1 MTASRLRLALY
12 IFTGFVVGGLIALAV
27 LPEARARLF
36 PGATLKTMGQA
47 LVGGPFTLTDHTSK
61 RVTDQ
66 DFRGRFMMVFFGF
79 TFCPDVCP
87 TALQVMAAALDKVGS
102 KAEQITPVLITV
114 DPERD
119 TPEQMAMYVKSFHPR
134 LVGLTGSP
142 EEIAAVAK
150 AYRAYFKRVPDPKSS
165 GGYTMDHS
173 AIIYVMGPDGAFR
186 THFTYTVNADAMA
199 ERLTK
204 LLP

>member
-12 IFTGFVVGGLIALAV
+12 ILMGFAVGGVAALAV
-27 LPEARARLF
+27 FPDARERLF
-36 PGATLKTMGQA
+36 PAATVKIMGQA
-47 LVGGPFTLTDHTSK
+47 QVGGPFSLTDHTGK

-66 DFRGRFMMVFFGF
+66 DFRGRFMLVFFGF

-87 TALQVMAAALDKVGS
+87 TALQVMAAALDKIGS

-134 LVGLTGSP
+134 LVGMTGSP

-150 AYRAYFKRVPDPKSS
+150 AYRVYFKRVPDPKSS

-186 THFTYTVNADAMA
+186 THFPYTVNADAMA